1 MSRSNLS
8 RRVEKL
14 ERSEIFA
21 SPKQLMRRLQD
32 ALNGAALR
40 ITGRLL
46 RAAPRDS
53 VTRQRI
59 FDDLGERFIRN
70 LSDRDLE
77 LLQAELQ
84 RPEAGS
90 LPQKPKEQG
99 EEGSASANQE
109 PIAE

>member
-1 MSRSNLS
+1 MSSLS

-14 ERSEIFA
+14 EQSELFA
-21 SPKQLMRRLQD
+21 SPQQLMRRLQA

-53 VTRQRI
+53 VTQQRI

-84 RPEAGS
+84 RPDGRN
-90 LPQKPKEQG
+90 PQRPRKEQTQ
-99 EEGSASANQE
+99 ERSASANSE
-109 PIAE
+109 PLAEW